1 MPKISLRGATM
12 PESPIRKLVP
22 FSEEAKKKG
31 IKVLHLNIGQPDI
44 LPPKNVIE
52 KINNFNIKEI
62 QYSHS
67 AGIKEYRIKL
77 ADYYNN
83 LNATIDSGNILITTG
98 GSEALNTTLNCIC
111 DPGDE
116 IIIPDP
122 YYANYNGFSN
132 AANVSINAI
141 QCSIDKKFQLPTTQ
155 QFEKKITKKTK
166 AILICNPGNP
176 TGALYSKKE
185 LIELS
190 NVVKKHNLYL
200 IADEVYREFV
210 YDREQHTSILS
221 LQNIEANS
229 IVIDSISKRY
239 SMCGARIG
247 AIVSKNNEI
256 IQTALKF
263 SQARLSPPT
272 FGQLAAIE
280 ALNTSKEYF
289 KKTIKEYDHRR
300 KTLVAELNQ
309 IPGIKCPMPKGAFY
323 CIAELP
329 IKDAERFCQWLLE
342 KFQFQNTTVMLA
354 PANGFYSTK
363 NIIKNQVRIA
373 YVLKTEKLKLAA
385 KIIKKGLEVYKD

>member
-1 MPKISLRGATM
+1 M

-22 FSEEAKKKG
+22 FSEEAKKRG

-44 LPPKNVIE
+44 LPPKNVIK
-52 KINNFNIKEI
+52 KINNFNIEEI

-67 AGIKEYRIKL
+67 AGIEEYRRKL
-77 ADYYNN
+77 ADYYQN
-83 LNATIDSGNILITTG
+83 LNTTINYNNILITTG

-132 AANVSINAI
+132 AANVNINAI
-141 QCSIDKKFQLPTTQ
+141 KCSIDEKFKLPTTQ

-190 NVVKKHNLYL
+190 NIVKKHNLYL

-210 YDREQHTSILS
+210 YDSEHHTSILS
-221 LQNIEANS
+221 LKNIEENS
-229 IVIDSISKRY
+229 IIIDSVSKRY

-247 AIVSKNNEI
+247 AIVSKNNKI

-280 ALNTSKEYF
+280 ALNTSKDYF
-289 KKTIKEYDHRR
+289 NQTIKEYDHRR
-300 KTLVAELNQ
+300 KTLVSELNQ

-329 IKDAERFCQWLLE
+329 IKDAEKFCQWLLE
-342 KFQFQNTTVMLA
+342 KFHFQNTTVMLA

-373 YVLKTEKLKLAA
+373 YVLKKEKLKLAA
-385 KIIKKGLEVYKD
+385 KIIKKGLELYKD